1 MNECPDHDQMTE
13 QELIAERD
21 QITPERFR
29 SATAAIRRVLQ
40 GSTCLEEWGAA
51 FAEVIDLSSRGANR
65 AAENSAALLAARD
78 EYRTVLR
85 EWHAQLPRLHGWLLA
100 EKQRLEARRA
110 HEAGLRAWL
119 EAHGQTR

>member
-1 MNECPDHDQMTE
+1 MAQIMTKCRSKG
-13 QELIAERD
+13 LIAERD
-21 QITPERFR
+21 QITAERFR

-51 FAEVIDLSSRGANR
+51 FAEVIDLSSRTPNR
-65 AAENSAALLAARD
+65 AVENSAALVAARD

-85 EWHAQLPRLHGWLLA
+85 EWHEQLPRLHGWLLA

-110 HEAGLRAWL
+110 HEAGLHAWL